1 MDTVVLK
8 YDAHN
13 PIAKKTLDYILSLGI
28 FEKTEYNTPV
38 VANNFVP
45 EGYMTSE
52 EFRKQ
57 ATVKVNTF
65 CEKHGI
71 L

>member
-1 MDTVVLK
+1 MNTVVLR

-13 PIAKKTLDYILSLGI
+13 LRAKQALDYVLSLGV
-28 FEKTEYNTPV
+28 FEKMEYNACSFV
-38 VANNFVP
+38 NNFVP

-52 EFRKQ
+52 EFRKR
-57 ATVKVNTF
+57 AMAKVNTF
-65 CEKHGI
+65 CDEHGI

>member
-1 MDTVVLK
+1 MDTIVLK
-8 YDAHN
+8 YDARN
-13 PIAKKTLDYILSLGI
+13 PVAQETLDYILSLGV
-28 FEKTEYNTPV
+28 FEKHNITNIPF
-38 VANNFVP
+38 NNLVH

-57 ATVKVNTF
+57 AVIKVNTF
-65 CEKHGI
+65 CDKHGI